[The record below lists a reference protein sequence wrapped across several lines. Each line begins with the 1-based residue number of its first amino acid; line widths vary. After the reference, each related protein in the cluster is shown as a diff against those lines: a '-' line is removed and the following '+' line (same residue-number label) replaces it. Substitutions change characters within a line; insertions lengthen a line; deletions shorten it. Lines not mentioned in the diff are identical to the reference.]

1 MKENSKLIILAI
13 IALMFVAF
21 VFNPAKQTG
30 TQGTL
35 GVQYYDTPNYIG
47 VQYIDGA
54 CMVDFYTTPG
64 GCTINFAG
72 RTATSNAVANTKCSM
87 GAVDSTT
94 AHSYSYT
101 VSKTGYTTYTGT
113 MQITVNARYKSAYVT
128 LTSSTPTPPT
138 QPPVTTPTLVQI
150 TIKTTPSSGYATIN
164 GDKRPTGTNGAIFT
178 LTAGQTYTVTLS
190 KEHYLT
196 QTQTFTVSGVAT
208 KEYTLYEDSSNPLP
222 PPAPPTNT
230 LTVTTTPADCSVTIT
245 GYGTKPSPAAYSG
258 LLAGTYYVSITKT
271 GWTSILNEPVIVDMT
286 KSVPF
291 ILNQNTYTL
300 TVKTTPSDAT
310 VTVNGA
316 AKQSGTL
323 GAPFSLIPDIYQV
336 QVSKE
341 GYTTKTESIN
351 VDATK
356 EVTIP
361 LNIIPITLT
370 IFTQPTEATV
380 SIPGQTSQNSGTTG
394 ALFTNLNPGQYA
406 VTVSKQGYVTTTEQ
420 VVANIDTQRTITLYV
435 TQAPTPGGNQTPT
448 PPTPPTPTTR
458 TLTIVT
464 SPTGA
469 FVQVNNVGNMYSNVN
484 DGKAIF
490 YSVSP
495 GTYTVTVNLS
505 GYDDLISPATVT
517 ASADAQYTFSLSKG
531 TVTETKKT
539 PGFEMIVL
547 IAALGIAM
555 ILIKKRKK
563 E

>member
-1 MKENSKLIILAI
+1 MKEQSKLILLGLV
-13 IALMFVAF
+13 ALIVVAF
-21 VFNPAKQTG
+21 VFNQGPKPTG
-30 TQGTL
+30 TGTM
-35 GVQYYDTPNYIG
+35 GTMSVDDSPMIG
-47 VQYIDGA
+47 VQYIADACIVQVITYDGKTNTGLGGVA
-54 CMVDFYTTPG
+54 VTIGLRTFTTGATYTA
-64 GCTINFAG
+64 NF
-72 RTATSNAVANTKCSM
+72 
-87 GAVDSTT
+87 GAF
-94 AHSYSYT
+94 AFGSYSVKAT
-101 VSKTGYTTYTGT
+101 KTGYNTFTS
-113 MQITVNARYKSAYVT
+113 TVSLIGLFKTVSIY
-128 LTSSTPTPPT
+128 LTPTT
-138 QPPVTTPTLVQI
+138 TAPPVTSPPSPTLVQI
-150 TIKTTPSSGYATIN
+150 TIKTIPSSGYATIN

-178 LTAGQTYTVTLS
+178 LTNGQTYTVTLS

-208 KEYTLYEDSSNPLP
+208 KTYTLYEDSSNPLP
-222 PPAPPTNT
+222 PPPPATYT
-230 LTVTTTPADCSVTIT
+230 LTVTTTPADCTVTMA
-245 GYGTKPSPAAYSG
+245 GQGTKQSPAAFPG

-271 GWTSILNEPVIVDMT
+271 GWTSILNEPVVVDMT

-291 ILNQNTYTL
+291 VLNQNNYTL
-300 TVKTTPSDAT
+300 IVKTTPSDAT

-316 AKQSGTL
+316 AKPSGTL
-323 GAPFSLIPDIYQV
+323 GAPFSLTPGIYQV
-336 QVSKE
+336 QVVKQ
-341 GYTTKTESIN
+341 GYTTKIENVN

-361 LNIIPITLT
+361 LSVVPITIT

-380 SIPGQTSQNSGTTG
+380 SIPGQTPQNSGTTG

-420 VVANIDTQRTITLYV
+420 VVANADTQRTITLYV
-435 TQAPTPGGNQTPT
+435 TQAPTPGGNETPA
-448 PPTPPTPTTR
+448 PSTPTTR

-490 YSVSP
+490 YGVSP

-555 ILIKKRKK
+555 ILIKKGRKK
-563 E
+563 